1 MRSCGLSVRELF
13 TQRNQFTHEQL
24 PLSDR
29 DIIGHKA
36 DNRDSNH
43 ISSALSKSHM
53 KGPLQKAL
61 ISVGDLVY
69 LYSDK
74 EKTKARP
81 RYIVVNTNEDWCY
94 IKKFIGNQLRSS
106 SYKIKQS
113 ECYRVPCESSP
124 KRRPQIT
131 RDSDDAE
138 DLYEQNCKSAQ
149 PHNIPNTDVHQELP
163 IEPDQALAAVPEIL
177 TMPLTQP

>member
-1 MRSCGLSVRELF
+1 
-13 TQRNQFTHEQL
+13 
-24 PLSDR
+24 
-29 DIIGHKA
+29 
-36 DNRDSNH
+36 
-43 ISSALSKSHM
+43 M

-81 RYIVVNTNEDWCY
+81 RYIVVNTNDDWCY

-124 KRRPQIT
+124 KRRLQIT
-131 RDSDDAE
+131 SDSDDAE
-138 DLYEQNCKSAQ
+138 DLYEQNCESAQ
-149 PHNIPNTDVHQELP
+149 PHNIPNTDVRQELP

-177 TMPLTQP
+177 AMPLTPPQESSTSVNTTDSDSEVESDHAYMRPQRTKKLPSHLKEYVLY